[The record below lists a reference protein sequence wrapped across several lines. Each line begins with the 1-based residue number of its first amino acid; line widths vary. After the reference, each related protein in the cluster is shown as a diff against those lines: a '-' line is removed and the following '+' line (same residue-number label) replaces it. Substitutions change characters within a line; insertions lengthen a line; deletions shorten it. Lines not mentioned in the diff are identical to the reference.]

1 MGKQKNFQSQLII
14 KVPEIFYTNTTG
26 GGTKCKIIV
35 GKKTIAYRQKMQPIE
50 QSYKSEEKGLHGNN
64 LQRDLDTGGTP
75 ADLKEGA
82 GWGII
87 VDGWICGGRK
97 FFEKMCNLS
106 ACCGSLL

>member
-1 MGKQKNFQSQLII
+1 
-14 KVPEIFYTNTTG
+14 
-26 GGTKCKIIV
+26 
-35 GKKTIAYRQKMQPIE
+35 MQPIE
-50 QSYKSEEKGLHGNN
+50 QSYNREEKGLHGNN